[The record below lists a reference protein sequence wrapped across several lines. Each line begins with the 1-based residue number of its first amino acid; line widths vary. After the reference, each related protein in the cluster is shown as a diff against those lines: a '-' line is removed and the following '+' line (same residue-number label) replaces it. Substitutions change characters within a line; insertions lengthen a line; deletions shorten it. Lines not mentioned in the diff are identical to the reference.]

1 MFIEKIRAFL
11 PEYGNFTVEEFLEM
25 LEISNVRKFDRFK
38 FEKDFLLSLVL
49 IKFGKAFPHLVFK
62 GGTCLNKVYF
72 PYFRLS
78 EDLDFVLDID
88 AGRPARQ
95 AVLKKYEEDFVREL
109 EALGLALRD
118 ERTKFDEH
126 RLAMFT
132 FEYASAIDGSPQ
144 TIKIDISCK

>member
-11 PEYGNFTVEEFLEM
+11 PEYGNFTVEEFLIM
-25 LEISNVRKFDRFK
+25 LETSNVRKFDRFK

-49 IKFGKAFPHLVFK
+49 MKFGKTFPDLVFK
-62 GGTCLNKVYF
+62 GGTCLNKIYF

-88 AGRPARQ
+88 AGRTVRQ
-95 AVLKKYEEDFVREL
+95 AILKKYEEDFVKEL
-109 EALGLALRD
+109 KMLGLALRD

-132 FEYASAIDGSPQ
+132 FEYISAIDSSSQ
-144 TIKIDISCK
+144 TIKIDISFK